1 MACLAYFLCVCQLWV
16 RGLRLRLAKAV
27 RKICKFFRHEGT
39 LLKSRFWPFL
49 KQPII
54 VLNNTCNSSNLPSS
68 PIEVSHEL
76 RVRYSDAD
84 VTMKIHSVRALRLMC
99 LGCLLVLSTP
109 LIPLAITG
117 GISLYISLS
126 PFLTLCVFLSLSPCL
141 SAVTSASDSDC
152 IFGSS
157 A

>member
-1 MACLAYFLCVCQLWV
+1 MQL
-16 RGLRLRLAKAV
+16 
-27 RKICKFFRHEGT
+27 FHT
-39 LLKSRFWPFL
+39 
-49 KQPII
+49 
-54 VLNNTCNSSNLPSS
+54 VLSS

-99 LGCLLVLSTP
+99 LGCLLVPLAYCLSTP

-126 PFLTLCVFLSLSPCL
+126 LPFSLSASSSPFLLAFQQLPQHLTATAFLEAARNLNAKMQNYVATWS
-141 SAVTSASDSDC
+141 
-152 IFGSS
+152 G
-157 A
+157 